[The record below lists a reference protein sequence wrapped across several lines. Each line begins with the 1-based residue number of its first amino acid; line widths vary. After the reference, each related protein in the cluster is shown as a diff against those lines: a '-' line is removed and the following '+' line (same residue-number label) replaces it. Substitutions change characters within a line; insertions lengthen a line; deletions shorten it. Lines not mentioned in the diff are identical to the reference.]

1 MGRILF
7 FVLLGIALYVAF
19 RIWRIGQRRGDDR
32 GAPRAT
38 GGEDMVRCR
47 HCGLNLPRSEA
58 VGEAGDWYCSAEHR
72 RLGRS
77 GS

>member
-1 MGRILF
+1 MGRVLF
-7 FVLLGIALYVAF
+7 FVLLGVALYVAF
-19 RIWRIGQRRGDDR
+19 RIWRTNQRRGDD
-32 GAPRAT
+32 
-38 GGEDMVRCR
+38 GGPQHAAAGEEMVRCR

-58 VGEAGDWYCSAEHR
+58 LGEAGDWYCSDEHR